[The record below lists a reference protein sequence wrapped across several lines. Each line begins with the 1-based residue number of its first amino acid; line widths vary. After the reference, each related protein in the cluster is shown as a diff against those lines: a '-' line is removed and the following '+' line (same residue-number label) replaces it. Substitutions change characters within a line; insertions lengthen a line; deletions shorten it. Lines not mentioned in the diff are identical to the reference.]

1 MKDINCNLTFISF
14 HRMDPLLLPWTKP
27 LQHVSTLVRQFLF
40 DFIIIVEDCV
50 LLGYALNSNITEL
63 QDNKTVFVVTLLGFQ
78 LIGLILKCVYYR
90 YRGSFLCVFS
100 FVERMNVVSLHFI
113 SILFNFPN
121 LSADYYAFSEYLFE
135 VASHHQM
142 STIGIPYVVMMTG
155 ISTSGPGSS
164 WTTSSRSRTTTGSAP
179 SSPTCTSAATSVCG
193 SSPSATFPAPS
204 TG

>member
-63 QDNKTVFVVTLLGFQ
+63 QDNKTVFVVALLGFR

-90 YRGSFLCVFS
+90 
-100 FVERMNVVSLHFI
+100 
-113 SILFNFPN
+113 
-121 LSADYYAFSEYLFE
+121 
-135 VASHHQM
+135 
-142 STIGIPYVVMMTG
+142 
-155 ISTSGPGSS
+155 
-164 WTTSSRSRTTTGSAP
+164 
-179 SSPTCTSAATSVCG
+179 
-193 SSPSATFPAPS
+193 
-204 TG
+204 